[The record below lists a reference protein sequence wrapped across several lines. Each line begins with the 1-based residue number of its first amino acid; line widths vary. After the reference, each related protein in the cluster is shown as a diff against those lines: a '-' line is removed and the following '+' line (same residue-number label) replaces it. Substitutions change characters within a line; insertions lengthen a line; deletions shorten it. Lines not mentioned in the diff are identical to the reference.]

1 MAETRL
7 GDIIDDHCSR
17 CRLLTNH
24 SVVALVKGEPAKVC
38 CRTCYYEHKYR
49 RGRSGAKKKPGRKAA
64 LFDEVLAK
72 MTGGETEQG

>member
-7 GDIIDDHCSR
+7 GDIIDDHCSK

-24 SVVALVKGEPAKVC
+24 SVVALVNGEPAKVS

-49 RGRSGAKKKPGRKAA
+49 HGKGGTKKKAGKKAA

-72 MTGGETEQG
+72 MTGEGPE

>member
-7 GDIIDDHCSR
+7 GDIIDDHCSK

-24 SVVALVKGEPAKVC
+24 SVVALVDGAPAKVC

-49 RGRSGAKKKPGRKAA
+49 HGKGGAKKKKAGKKAA

-72 MTGGETEQG
+72 MTGGGTE